1 MNDEEL
7 IMNNEKLQD
16 VGAIINR
23 TLFEETTKDITTIKI
38 QEILNWKYKYKLSE
52 NIPTKT
58 SVSKIKEEKGKQKG
72 IAQFLRQNEEQKQI
86 EQTLSAPNFTKEETI
101 SGAQKGT
108 LVHLCI
114 KNLNETKQYNY
125 EDIEKL
131 IQNLQNKK
139 IITKKEAE
147 AININQILQY
157 TKSNLFKE
165 LKCAKEVHKEEPF
178 YINIKAKE
186 IYEQEIEE
194 NILVQGIIDLY
205 YIDKEGKL
213 NLVDYKTDYV
223 QNENELILKYK
234 EQLDL
239 YKRALEEALK
249 IKVSKVAIYSTY
261 LKKEIEL

>member
-139 IITKKEAE
+139 IITH
-147 AININQILQY
+147 L
-157 TKSNLFKE
+157 
-165 LKCAKEVHKEEPF
+165 HKEYKKF
-178 YINIKAKE
+178 IIILHYWI
-186 IYEQEIEE
+186 IY
-194 NILVQGIIDLY
+194 
-205 YIDKEGKL
+205 
-213 NLVDYKTDYV
+213 
-223 QNENELILKYK
+223 
-234 EQLDL
+234 
-239 YKRALEEALK
+239 
-249 IKVSKVAIYSTY
+249 
-261 LKKEIEL
+261 